1 MFFGGGETK
10 KEMPKKAIADLRVQ
24 ISMLQKKEDFTQKLI
39 DEQEDLARKYVTSNK
54 SLARTALRRKK
65 MHEKTLE
72 GLQGQIDSLESQ
84 LNAIESANLNFETM
98 KAMKQ
103 GSKALKHI
111 HGNMNIDKVDQT
123 MDEIEEQVTLGQEIN
138 NAISRPLAG
147 LEMDEDEL
155 NDELENLEQEIL
167 EEKMVGAGRAPSV
180 LPAGAEKQ
188 KTPAHAQEEDE
199 EDDSETEELR
209 RLQAEMAL

>member
-1 MFFGGGETK
+1 
-10 KEMPKKAIADLRVQ
+10 
-24 ISMLQKKEDFTQKLI
+24 
-39 DEQEDLARKYVTSNK
+39 
-54 SLARTALRRKK
+54 
-65 MHEKTLE
+65 MHEKNLE

-147 LEMDEDEL
+147 LELDDDEL
-155 NDELENLEQEIL
+155 NDELENLEQEVL
-167 EEKMVGAGRAPSV
+167 EEKMVTGAGRAPVSIPGGADKAAKA
-180 LPAGAEKQ
+180 PASKA
-188 KTPAHAQEEDE
+188 PAQQEDSDE
-199 EDDSETEELR
+199 EEELR

>member
-1 MFFGGGETK
+1 MAK
-10 KEMPKKAIADLRVQ
+10 
-24 ISMLQKKEDFTQKLI
+24 
-39 DEQEDLARKYVTSNK
+39 
-54 SLARTALRRKK
+54 TALRRKK
-65 MHEKTLE
+65 MHEKGLDS
-72 GLQGQIDSLESQ
+72 LQGQIDSLESQ

-138 NAISRPLAG
+138 NAISRPVVG

-167 EEKMVGAGRAPSV
+167 EEKMVGAGRAPTSA
-180 LPAGAEKQ
+180 LPGAAEKSSAVSAG
-188 KTPAHAQEEDE
+188 KNGGKVPASTEE
-199 EDDSETEELR
+199 EDDSEEEELK

>member
-1 MFFGGGETK
+1 
-10 KEMPKKAIADLRVQ
+10 
-24 ISMLQKKEDFTQKLI
+24 
-39 DEQEDLARKYVTSNK
+39 
-54 SLARTALRRKK
+54 